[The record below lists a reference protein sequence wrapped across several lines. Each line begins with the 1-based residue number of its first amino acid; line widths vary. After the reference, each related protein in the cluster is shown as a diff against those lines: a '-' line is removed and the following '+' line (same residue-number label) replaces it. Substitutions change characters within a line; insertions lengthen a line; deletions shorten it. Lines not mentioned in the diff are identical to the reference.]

1 MYNFDQVYHE
11 MERHGMKLPQSKIKV
26 KIKNAQQVLESALIY
41 FLKREDKDMIWLPEY
56 DEVVDWLSDNQ
67 GRGLFL
73 YGQCG
78 RGKSLLGRMVLP
90 AILLKFSQ
98 KVVSVFDM
106 QDMNR
111 DVDYALSKHLISLDD
126 VGTEEQSVKYGQRR
140 WAFDEIVDA
149 AEKYN
154 KLILI
159 SSNQSVDNLR
169 ERYGDRTL
177 DRIKSTTKRIMF
189 RGESLRS

>member
-106 QDMNR
+106 QDMNS

-140 WAFDEIVDA
+140 CAFDEIVDA

-169 ERYGDRTL
+169 ERYGC
-177 DRIKSTTKRIMF
+177 II
-189 RGESLRS
+189 